1 MLPLFAA
8 IDALF
13 KISHALFDITLEHVV
28 LVDPGSASLDD
39 LVADLRKK
47 TLHPFSS
54 VVIFTELPNDSDAVK
69 NLRKDLWDIF
79 WLGKLYLSAWFRKGV
94 EELQV
99 VLRFVMTGLD
109 LLLQFKETWEVGTWS
124 MLKNLNDFL
133 KLWLLKS
140 LSQDDEIGS
149 SLIPVGDLIQWTLN
163 LVVSWR
169 ILVGHELFDLT
180 GPVNDSGLQSL
191 EQILVFGSGL
201 DVAEVLIWDV

>member
-39 LVADLRKK
+39 LVADLREK
-47 TLHPFSS
+47 TLHPLSC

-69 NLRKDLWDIF
+69 NLGKDLWDIF

-133 KLWLLKS
+133 KLWLLES
-140 LSQDDEIGS
+140 LSQDDKIGS